1 MALHNRRTQFILNAG
16 ILFLLLAS
24 VFVQPV
30 TVFAL
35 GSTDGEAALPN
46 FSEFLSK
53 VQTGRADHATGV
65 YVRDQFALPIVQ
77 QPYGSPGFVSGE
89 KDTLTQFRMAN
100 QYGNV
105 GLLAHNYLA
114 GRAFFELEVGDEVRL
129 VHGDGAVE
137 YFIVSEILSYQ
148 ALRPNSVYSSF
159 RDLRTDEVLSV
170 EKMFKRVFFGD
181 RHVTFQTCIEKDGN
195 LSWGRLFIIA
205 IPRAE
210 YEALD
215 PLYDL

>member
-1 MALHNRRTQFILNAG
+1 MVLNHRRFQFILNAG
-16 ILFLLLAS
+16 VLFLLLAS
-24 VFVQPV
+24 ILVQPMH
-30 TVFAL
+30 VFAL
-35 GSTDGEAALPN
+35 GGTDGEKTIPN
-46 FSEFLSK
+46 FSDFSNS

-77 QPYGSPGFVSGE
+77 QPYGSPGFVSSE
-89 KDTLTQFRMAN
+89 NDTLTQFRMAN

-114 GRAFFELEVGDEVRL
+114 GQAFSELEVGDEVRL

-137 YFIVSEILSYQ
+137 YFVVSEILSYQ
-148 ALRPNSVYSSF
+148 ALQPNSVYSSF

-181 RHVTFQTCIEKDGN
+181 RHITFQTCIVKDGN

-205 IPRAE
+205 IPKAE
-210 YEALD
+210 FEKLD
-215 PLYDL
+215 PLYDM